1 MTFFLFYALFKKRRI
16 SSWLLI
22 KIIYRKTTSDWTRSG
37 GTFDYDKRKV
47 RIIELTEKTQDPEFW
62 SDPAKAQVTMKE
74 LDNEKSLIEAWDKLN
89 ELRESI
95 NVFLEFLEMGEDV
108 ESELEQEYAK
118 LLKGLESLEL
128 RNMLKGTDDHRDAV
142 VTFNPGAGG
151 TESQDWGEMLYR
163 TYTRWAERSGF
174 KVSVIDYQ
182 DGDVAGLKS
191 ATIEVQGTNAY
202 GFLKAE
208 SGVHRLVRV
217 SPFDSNARRHTSFC
231 SVFVSP
237 LIDDTIE
244 LNLNDSDIE
253 LQRFHSSG
261 AGGQNVNKV
270 ETGVRLIWT
279 GTLSDG
285 SEEKVV
291 AECQQER
298 SQLQNREKAMVL
310 LKSRIYELEIEIQ
323 EAEKAKLEGS
333 KGKNEWGS
341 QIRSY
346 VFDDQRVKDHR
357 TNHETSN
364 VSAVMDGDLDDFI
377 KAYLLM
383 ISTEH
388 QD

>member
-1 MTFFLFYALFKKRRI
+1 MP
-16 SSWLLI
+16 
-22 KIIYRKTTSDWTRSG
+22 SG
-37 GTFDYDKRKV
+37 GIFDYDKRKV
-47 RIIELTEKTQDPEFW
+47 RIIELTEHTQDPSFW
-62 SDPAKAQVTMKE
+62 NDQSLAQKVMKD
-74 LDNEKSLIEAWDKLN
+74 LGVQKSLVESWDGLN

-95 NVFLEFLEMGEDV
+95 QVYLEFIEMGEDV
-108 ESELEQEYAK
+108 HEELNVEHAK
-118 LLKGLESLEL
+118 FLKALEDLEL
-128 RNMLKGTDDHRDAV
+128 KNMLKEEDDQRDAV
-142 VTFNPGAGG
+142 VQFSPGAGG
-151 TESQDWGEMLYR
+151 TESQDWAQMLYR
-163 TYTRWAERSGF
+163 MYTRWADQNDF

-191 ATIEVQGTNAY
+191 ATIEVQGVNAY

-237 LIDDTIE
+237 LVDDTIE
-244 LNLNDSDIE
+244 LDINEKDIE

-285 SEEKVV
+285 RSEKVV

-298 SQLQNREKAMVL
+298 SQLQNREKAMIL
-310 LKSRIYELEIEIQ
+310 LKSRIYELEKEIR
-323 EAEKAKLEGS
+323 EAEKARLEGS
-333 KGKNEWGS
+333 KSKNEWGS

-357 TNHETSN
+357 TQHETSN
-364 VSAVMDGDLDDFI
+364 VAAVMDGDVNDFI
-377 KAYLLM
+377 KAFLLM
-383 ISTEH
+383 QAH
-388 QD
+388 A